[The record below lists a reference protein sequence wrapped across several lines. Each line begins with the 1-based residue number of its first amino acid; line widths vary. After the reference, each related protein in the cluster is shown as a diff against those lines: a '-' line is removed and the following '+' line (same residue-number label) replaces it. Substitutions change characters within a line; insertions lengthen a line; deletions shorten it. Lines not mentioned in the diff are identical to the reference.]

1 VFDGSYFSTL
11 RMPVSRGRTFSDT
24 ELEAGRR
31 GEARVVILSEGL
43 ARRLFGTSD
52 PIGRAVTY
60 AESTLKDQRFEVV
73 GVVGTARYRSLVR
86 AADDVVYGPALKNAA
101 RREVVMVVRAGGGVP
116 VAEAAR
122 QIATSINPG
131 LPLVLV
137 RSMEEA
143 IGRSRSD
150 WDSLARLLGIL
161 AALAA
166 VLAAVGLYGVVAHGV
181 AERRREFGIRAAL
194 GASRGDV
201 WRLVLRES
209 AAIIGAGVAVG
220 LGGAYA
226 FAQVL
231 SARLVGVNALDPALW
246 SIAVGVL
253 TVVALAAA
261 LKPAFTA
268 TRVDLSETLR
278 AN

>member
-1 VFDGSYFSTL
+1 
-11 RMPVSRGRTFSDT
+11 
-24 ELEAGRR
+24 
-31 GEARVVILSEGL
+31 
-43 ARRLFGTSD
+43 
-52 PIGRAVTY
+52 
-60 AESTLKDQRFEVV
+60 
-73 GVVGTARYRSLVR
+73 
-86 AADDVVYGPALKNAA
+86 
-101 RREVVMVVRAGGGVP
+101 
-116 VAEAAR
+116 
-122 QIATSINPG
+122 
-131 LPLVLV
+131 
-137 RSMEEA
+137 
-143 IGRSRSD
+143 
-150 WDSLARLLGIL
+150 
-161 AALAA
+161 
-166 VLAAVGLYGVVAHGV
+166 
-181 AERRREFGIRAAL
+181 
-194 GASRGDV
+194 
-201 WRLVLRES
+201 VLRES